1 MIEIYKKID
10 FYLQN
15 MENNDILC
23 IVLIFES

>member
-15 MENNDILC
+15 MENNDIIC